1 MEGYLSVPVNNT
13 PDNRLVYQFSIYLGM
28 KYLLLLIT
36 VLWAQALS
44 AQATLPIIRATSKQ
58 VSIRDGDY
66 LDKNTWNLSPKARP
80 DIYTAD
86 RARKAK
92 WVTFYTDIDSIRVKL
107 RPGARFDFIILFNG
121 DSCYTE
127 IASALPGR
135 QGRVA
140 GERVGVA
147 GGRTAGGRVT
157 HDTIPF
163 TLTDNSAICVKSIIN
178 DSVTLNLH
186 FDVSSFG
193 VVLLTPNY
201 KKFKP
206 ITKVQLGPLSWT
218 NPRVLPAPNT
228 ATGMDGR
235 FGWDLFEGKCVEIDY
250 DHHLLIIHSKLPR
263 NLNGY
268 TRSRL
273 DFLRSYPCAKATIIV
288 DKRAY
293 TGDFMFDTG
302 SDRAVFLDSNWAVNQ
317 HFPSDLRLLSTSV
330 MHDGAGRKYENKIVE
345 APLLTFDGYALTD
358 IPAWLLGGR
367 NPAGFSVNLFGNDL
381 LKRFNMVL
389 DFQNDRLYLKPNGLM
404 HEPFKGNS

>member
-1 MEGYLSVPVNNT
+1 MRKT
-13 PDNRLVYQFSIYLGM
+13 
-28 KYLLLLIT
+28 LLL
-36 VLWAQALS
+36 VLLSLSLAPRGLFAQS
-44 AQATLPIIRATSKQ
+44 TLPLIRATSRE
-58 VSIRDGDY
+58 VSINDGGY

-80 DIYTAD
+80 DIYRAD
-86 RARKAK
+86 RARHAK

-107 RPGARFDFIILFNG
+107 RPGATFDFIILLNG
-121 DSCYTE
+121 KDSCYTQ
-127 IASALPGR
+127 IASAIPVR
-135 QGRVA
+135 QRPASGPVR
-140 GERVGVA
+140 
-147 GGRTAGGRVT
+147 

-193 VVLLTPNY
+193 FVLLTPNY

-218 NPRVLPAPNT
+218 NPRVLSAPST
-228 ATGMDGR
+228 AVGMDGR

-250 DHHLLIIHSKLPR
+250 DHHLLIVHSKRPG
-263 NLNGY
+263 NLKGY

-273 DFLRSYPCAKATIIV
+273 DFLRSYPCAKATILV
-288 DKRAY
+288 NKTAY

-302 SDRAVFLDSNWAVNQ
+302 SDRALFLDSNWAVRQ
-317 HFPSDLRLLSTSV
+317 HFPSDLKLISTSV

-345 APLLTFDGYALTD
+345 VPLLTFDGYALKD
-358 IPAWLLGGR
+358 IPSWLLGSR
-367 NPAGFSVNLFGNDL
+367 NPAGFEISLFGNDL

-404 HEPFKGNS
+404 NMPFKGNS

>member
-1 MEGYLSVPVNNT
+1 
-13 PDNRLVYQFSIYLGM
+13 M
-28 KYLLLLIT
+28 KYPLLLIA
-36 VLWAQALS
+36 LLSARALS
-44 AQATLPIIRATSKQ
+44 AQAPLPIIQATSRQ
-58 VSIRDGDY
+58 VSINDGGY
-66 LDKNTWNLSPKARP
+66 LDKNSWNLSPKARP

-86 RARKAK
+86 RARHAK
-92 WVTFYTDIDSIRVKL
+92 WVTFYTDIDSIRVRL
-107 RPGARFDFIILFNG
+107 RPGATFDFIILLNG
-121 DSCYTE
+121 KDSCYTQ
-127 IASALPGR
+127 IASALPAR

-140 GERVGVA
+140 GPA
-147 GGRTAGGRVT
+147 T

-193 VVLLTPNY
+193 FVLLTPTY

-218 NPRVLPAPNT
+218 NPRVLSAPNT
-228 ATGMDGR
+228 AVGMDGR

-250 DHHLLIIHSKLPR
+250 DHHLLIVHSKRPR
-263 NLNGY
+263 DLKGY

-273 DFLRSYPCAKATIIV
+273 DFLRSYPCAKATIV
-288 DKRAY
+288 VNKAAY

-302 SDRAVFLDSNWAVNQ
+302 SDRALFLDSNWAVHQ
-317 HFPSDLRLLSTSV
+317 HFPGNLRLLSTSV

-345 APLLTFDGYALTD
+345 APLLTIDGYALKD
-358 IPAWLLGGR
+358 IPSWLLGSR

-404 HEPFKGNS
+404 NMPFKGNS

>member
-1 MEGYLSVPVNNT
+1 
-13 PDNRLVYQFSIYLGM
+13 M
-28 KYLLLLIT
+28 KHLYPKYFPLLLLI
-36 VLWAQALS
+36 LSSHGLFAQS
-44 AQATLPIIRATSKQ
+44 TLPLIRATSRQ
-58 VSIRDGDY
+58 VSINDGGY

-86 RARKAK
+86 RARHAK
-92 WVTFYTDIDSIRVKL
+92 WVTFYTDIDSIRIKL
-107 RPGARFDFIILFNG
+107 RPGATFDFIILLNG
-121 DSCYTE
+121 KDSCYTE

-135 QGRVA
+135 QWAVGGRVA
-140 GERVGVA
+140 GEVA
-147 GGRTAGGRVT
+147 ERRRVT

-193 VVLLTPNY
+193 FVLLTPTY
-201 KKFKP
+201 KKFRP

-218 NPRVLPAPNT
+218 NPRVLSAPST

-235 FGWDLFEGKCVEIDY
+235 FGWDLFQGKCVEIDY
-250 DHHLLIIHSKLPR
+250 DHHLLIVHSKRPG
-263 NLNGY
+263 NLKGY

-273 DFLRSYPCAKATIIV
+273 DFLRSYPCAKATIV
-288 DKRAY
+288 VNKTAY

-302 SDRAVFLDSNWAVNQ
+302 SDRALFLDSNWAVHQ
-317 HFPSDLRLLSTSV
+317 HFPGNLRVLSTSV
-330 MHDGAGRKYENKIVE
+330 MHDGAGRKYENKIV
-345 APLLTFDGYALTD
+345 AVPLLTFDGYALKD
-358 IPAWLLGGR
+358 IPSWLLGGR

-389 DFQNDRLYLKPNGLM
+389 DFQNDRVYLKPNGLM
-404 HEPFKGNS
+404 NIPYKGNS